1 MKKLF
6 VTIASLLAM
15 SAALP
20 AQQIDKRVIFNR
32 GENGVHTYR
41 IPALVQAKDG
51 TLLAFSEARWNSS
64 SDTGNIDLVLKR
76 STDGGLTWGPS
87 ITVWDDGDNVCG
99 NPSPVVDRASGR
111 IILLSTWNK
120 GCDPERKIHL
130 RTSEDTRRVF
140 LLFSDDNGLTWS
152 KPREITA
159 ETKKGD
165 WTWYATGPCHAIQL
179 RSGRIVVPCDHNVF
193 KDGKDAGS
201 HSHIIYSDDLG
212 QSWHIG
218 GDSPV
223 GNESTVVELDNGDLI
238 LNMRGGRN
246 DRKPT
251 GYARIA
257 AISRDGGETLEAPF
271 HVKGLIEPVCNASI
285 IDYSPAGKRT
295 GKILFSN
302 PEHISKRVNMTLRM
316 SDDGGK
322 TWERVCT
329 LQEGPT
335 AYSDLCVLQDG
346 DVAVLYEAGEG
357 YSYEN
362 ITFARVGKS
371 LLQTGPDKVVR
382 LYPEGQGSDVGIV
395 ENGREITLGPGESN
409 LFDRAE
415 EVNEFGNCSF
425 VGDGARLELYFPA
438 KCNGQMVVV
447 CPGGGYSTV
456 CAVKEGK
463 DVARWMARRGIAT
476 CVVVYRLPNGHTA
489 VPLTDVH
496 NAMRYC
502 RSHAAEWGV
511 KQIGVMG
518 FSAGG
523 HLAATAANMY
533 VDEVTKPDF
542 SVLIYPVIDLDHHQ
556 GTCECLVGKNKKL
569 KKAYS
574 MQNRVSADTPRT
586 FIALSENDNVVDIH
600 SSLWYYDALVK
611 AGVKAEMYIFPG
623 GGHGWGFLNEEVGGR
638 PDRLGVYR
646 SVFSKS
652 LETFLANVR
661 SR

>member
-1 MKKLF
+1 MKKHLF
-6 VTIASLLAM
+6 LITVFLGVSLAGN
-15 SAALP
+15 A
-20 AQQIDKRVIFNR
+20 QIDKRIIFNR

-51 TLLAFSEARWNSS
+51 TLLAFSEARWNSA

-76 STDGGLTWGPS
+76 STDGGRTWGPV
-87 ITVWDDGDNVCG
+87 ITVWDDGANVCG
-99 NPSPVVDRASGR
+99 NPSPVVDRESGR

-120 GCDPERKIHL
+120 GTDHERDIHR
-130 RTSEDTRRVF
+130 RTSEDSRRVF
-140 LLFSDDNGLTWS
+140 VLFSDDNGLSWS
-152 KPREITA
+152 SPREITA
-159 ETKKGD
+159 QTKKED

-212 QSWHIG
+212 ESWRIG
-218 GDSPV
+218 GDCPV
-223 GNESTVVELDNGDLI
+223 GNESTVVELDNGDLL
-238 LNMRGGRN
+238 LNMRGARI

-257 AISRDGGETLEAPF
+257 AISHDGGETLEPYF
-271 HVKGLIEPVCNASI
+271 HAKGLIEPVCNASI
-285 IDYSPAGKRT
+285 IDYSPAGTRT

-316 SDDGGK
+316 SDDGGA

-329 LQEGPT
+329 LTEGPT
-335 AYSDLCVLQDG
+335 AYSDLCVLPDG
-346 DVAVLYEAGEG
+346 DVAVMYEAGETG
-357 YSYEN
+357 SYEN
-362 ITFARVGKS
+362 ISFARVGKD
-371 LLQTGPDKVVR
+371 LLKTGPDKVVR
-382 LYPEGQGSDVGIV
+382 LYPEGQGVDKGIFEDGKQV
-395 ENGREITLGPGESN
+395 TLGPGESN
-409 LFDRAE
+409 LFDKPE
-415 EVNEFGNCSF
+415 EINGFGNCSF
-425 VGDGARLELYFPA
+425 VGDNARLELYFPRT
-438 KCNGQMVVV
+438 KPNGQMVVV

-502 RSHAAEWGV
+502 RAHAAEWGV

-523 HLAATAANMY
+523 HLAATAANLWT
-533 VDEVTKPDF
+533 DEVTKPDF
-542 SVLIYPVIDLDHHQ
+542 SVLIYPVIDLNHHE
-556 GTCECLVGKNKKL
+556 GTCTCLVGKNKKL
-569 KKAYS
+569 KKEYS
-574 MQNRVSADTPRT
+574 MQNKVSADTPRT
-586 FIALSENDNVVDIH
+586 FLALSQNDNVVDIR
-600 SSLWYYDALVK
+600 SSLWYYDALTK
-611 AGVKAEMYIFPG
+611 AGVKAEMYLFPG
-623 GGHGWGFLNEEVGGR
+623 GGHGYGFLNEEVGGR
-638 PDRLGVYR
+638 ADKLGPYR
-646 SVFSKS
+646 NVFSKA
-652 LETFLANVR
+652 LETFLGNVR
-661 SR
+661 PK